1 MSVYEASA
9 LHNRRQRST
18 ARDED
23 EVLVSVGP
31 RTTVHADL
39 WVTTYEIENSQL
51 CKAITKLSQA
61 LHPTGEY
68 VNTTRE
74 VAMSVTSA
82 VNELKMVS
90 IEPGVWTIWQLRSA
104 CQHTAAAVD
113 AAYDY
118 IDKIDDVPWYGCSA
132 EMRSLAQK
140 ATTYSSISEDLKA
153 FKQLIEEMMKALSAA
168 EEYYHTLKAECD
180 QAVRFCSEAEAVCNR
195 KAREQRNKKVMAQ
208 AVGGTLA
215 AAGIGA
221 AVVGGIAATIT
232 IGIVTFGIGAPVA
245 AGVTAAVVG
254 GIGATA
260 GTAGVGTAIVTAA
273 VADAFDKTAKAFSD
287 AGRKCASVGASAL
300 RLSCAAANVRRDLV
314 RVSKELDGTLDMP
327 LYTSIATTTAIITV
341 VQTGVFLLLN
351 NSTAARTITAECR
364 QKVLVQKEEVA
375 HHSCC

>member
-23 EVLVSVGP
+23 EVLVSVGLW
-31 RTTVHADL
+31 TTVHAGL
-39 WVTTYEIENSQL
+39 WVTTYEIEHSQL
-51 CKAITKLSQA
+51 CKAITNLSQA

-90 IEPGVWTIWQLRSA
+90 SEPEVKTIWQVRSA

-113 AAYDY
+113 AAYNY

-140 ATTYSSISEDLKA
+140 ATTYLSVIEDLKA

-168 EEYYHTLKAECD
+168 EEYYLTLKAECD
-180 QAVRFCSEAEAVCNR
+180 QAVRFCSEAEAVCYR
-195 KAREQRNKKVMAQ
+195 KAREQHRKKVMTQ

-221 AVVGGIAATIT
+221 AVVGGTAATIT
-232 IGIVTFGIGAPVA
+232 IGIFTFGFGAPIA

-254 GIGATA
+254 GISATA
-260 GTAGVGTAIVTAA
+260 GTAGVGTAIVTA
-273 VADAFDKTAKAFSD
+273 VLADAFHKTAEVLSD
-287 AGRKCASVGASAL
+287 AGSKCASVGASAL
-300 RLSCAAANVRRDLV
+300 RLSHAAANVRRDLV
-314 RVSKELDGTLDMP
+314 RVSKELDDTLDMP
-327 LYTSIATTTAIITV
+327 LCTSIATTTAIMTV
-341 VQTGVFLLLN
+341 VETVVILLLN
-351 NSTAARTITAECR
+351 NSTAARKITAECR
-364 QKVLVQKEEVA
+364 QTVLVQKEEAA